1 MLNYKKAKA
10 RRALRKQRST
20 VSAWARVG
28 MSLSFRAEVMPGRDG
43 NERTFTV
50 LRVLSNGRVELMG
63 LVGQHTAAEFE
74 PAR

>member
-1 MLNYKKAKA
+1 ML
-10 RRALRKQRST
+10 LT
-20 VSAWARVG
+20 
-28 MSLSFRAEVMPGRDG
+28 FRAEVMPGRDG

-50 LRVLSNGRVELMG
+50 LRVHTNGRVELIG

>member
-1 MLNYKKAKA
+1 MLKSKAAKA
-10 RRALRKQRST
+10 RALRKHRNA
-20 VSAWARVG
+20 VSAWARAG
-28 MSLSFRAEVMPGRDG
+28 MLLTFRAEVMPGRDG

-50 LRVLSNGRVELMG
+50 LRVLSNGRVELIG

>member
-1 MLNYKKAKA
+1 MPL
-10 RRALRKQRST
+10 T
-20 VSAWARVG
+20 
-28 MSLSFRAEVMPGRDG
+28 FRAEVMPGRDG

-50 LRVLSNGRVELMG
+50 LRVLSNGRVELIG